1 MFYNTSIPT
10 CIVVLKKHREGRDIL
25 FIDAS
30 KLFVKEKKQ
39 NVMTDDHID
48 HVLEMY
54 KERKTV
60 DKEAYLASYEDV
72 ERNDFNLNI
81 PRYVDTTE
89 EEPEISLKD
98 LTAKIRNTDREIKK
112 ENQSLLELMKN
123 LTFQNSQTKEEVEAL
138 IHVFEEM

>member
-1 MFYNTSIPT
+1 M
-10 CIVVLKKHREGRDIL
+10 
-25 FIDAS
+25 
-30 KLFVKEKKQ
+30 
-39 NVMTDDHID
+39 
-48 HVLEMY
+48 
-54 KERKTV
+54 
-60 DKEAYLASYEDV
+60 
-72 ERNDFNLNI
+72 
-81 PRYVDTTE
+81 DTTE